1 MEAGRRKIRICLMS
15 IVLAA
20 AVIGICY
27 YYYGDAD
34 ASAQSAGTLIRR
46 PGAEYYVG

>member
-1 MEAGRRKIRICLMS
+1 MS